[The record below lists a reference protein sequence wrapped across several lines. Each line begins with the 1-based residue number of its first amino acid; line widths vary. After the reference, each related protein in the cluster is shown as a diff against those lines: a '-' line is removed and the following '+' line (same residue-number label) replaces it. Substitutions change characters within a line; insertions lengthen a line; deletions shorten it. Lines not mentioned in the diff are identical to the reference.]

1 MKKKV
6 SILLLSILVLM
17 LGVPN
22 KASAYTNSNWMGSL
36 DNNTSI
42 SKLSIPG
49 THDSGARYEPVYG
62 TAKCQELPISEQLN
76 IGVRYLDIRC
86 RHINDSFVIHHGS
99 IYQHMNFDDVLNDC
113 ISFLDKNPTECI
125 IMSVKEEYDASNN
138 TESFEKTF
146 DSYVAKTSNRWYLGS
161 NIPTLNQARGKIVL
175 VRRFSSNSSSKGINA
190 TRWADNATFSINN
203 GYSQIKI
210 QDQYKVSNNDSK
222 WSAIEALYNEAKLQN
237 NNCLYINY
245 TSGYKPMAFIPMI
258 PKVSN
263 DINSRVENYF
273 NQNSKG
279 RFGITASDF
288 IDNDISSKIIST
300 NF

>member
-6 SILLLSILVLM
+6 SILVLSILVLM

-62 TAKCQELPISEQLN
+62 TAKCQEFPISEQLN

-99 IYQHMNFDDVLNDC
+99 IYQHMNFDDVLNNC

-222 WSAIEALYNEAKLQN
+222 WSAIEGLYNEAKLQN